1 MKGSEHS
8 TKESQPDQSIFRG
21 NVYLQNAAI
30 KVKKK
35 KKATKKSKIMSCEC
49 TKQSHNK
56 KKIALQGCKMNLN
69 SKQV

>member
-35 KKATKKSKIMSCEC
+35 KKPQKNLKSWVVNV
-49 TKQSHNK
+49 QNK
-56 KKIALQGCKMNLN
+56 VIIKRKLLYKVAKWT
-69 SKQV
+69 

>member
-35 KKATKKSKIMSCEC
+35 KKATKNLKSWVVNV
-49 TKQSHNK
+49 QNK
-56 KKIALQGCKMNLN
+56 VIIKRKLLYKVAKWT
-69 SKQV
+69 

>member
-35 KKATKKSKIMSCEC
+35 KKKATKNLKSWVVNV
-49 TKQSHNK
+49 QNK
-56 KKIALQGCKMNLN
+56 VIIKRKLLYKVAKWT
-69 SKQV
+69 